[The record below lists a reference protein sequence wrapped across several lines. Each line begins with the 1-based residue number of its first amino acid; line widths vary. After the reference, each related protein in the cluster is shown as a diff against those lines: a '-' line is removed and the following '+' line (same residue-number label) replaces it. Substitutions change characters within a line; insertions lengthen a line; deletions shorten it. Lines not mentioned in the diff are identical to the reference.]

1 MIDGIL
7 SMRPI
12 DILDILLV
20 SLVIYWLL
28 LFIQGT
34 RAVQILF
41 GLLVLMFL
49 YIVSKQSE
57 LITFQWLLGNFLE
70 NLLVVIVV
78 IFQSEIRRALAKI
91 GQWHFFGRN
100 NLIPDPD
107 VLDEIVKCAFRFS
120 SNRIGAIFLL
130 ERKIGLED
138 FVEHGK
144 KMDAVFSSEL
154 AESIFNS
161 SSPIHDGAVVIR
173 GNRIEAAG
181 IILPIPPPSLETQR
195 MGTRHRA
202 AFGASVD
209 TDAVAVVVSEE
220 TGRVSLFN
228 NRVVMRA
235 DSAEELHHLLV
246 NIFREER
253 ERRRY

>member
-1 MIDGIL
+1 MIDGFL
-7 SMRPI
+7 SMRAI

-20 SLVIYWLL
+20 FLIVYWLL
-28 LFIQGT
+28 LFIRGT

-49 YIVSKQSE
+49 YIVSKQAE
-57 LITFQWLLGNFLE
+57 LITFQWLLGNFLG

-91 GQWHFFGRN
+91 GQWRFFGGN
-100 NLIPDPD
+100 NILPDPD
-107 VLDEIVKCAFRFS
+107 LLDEIVKCAFHFS
-120 SNRIGAIFLL
+120 GNRIGAILLL

-144 KMDAVFSSEL
+144 KIDAVFSTEL
-154 AESIFNS
+154 AESIFNV

-181 IILPIPPPSLETQR
+181 IILPIPPPSLETQQ

-202 AFGASVD
+202 AFGASAD
-209 TDAVAVVVSEE
+209 TDAVAVVISEE
-220 TGRVSLFN
+220 TGNVTVFD
-228 NRVVMRA
+228 NRVIMRA
-235 DSAEELHHLLV
+235 DSTEELHHLLG

-253 ERRRY
+253 EKVV